1 MRPVLFATF
10 AFLIGLQTGSVWAL
24 SAPINRDINFPKE
37 YDATKAAAIRSV
49 IQNERFKFVDGIV
62 SYWPPDFG
70 TTLSFAGNA
79 KDVSDFLAA
88 LCALHE
94 VSVRLVLFRGR
105 NDELRRDSTWQLY
118 FSQNHPNELAVHVNL
133 NATGLELE
141 KVVWPVWRPG
151 EASR

>member
-10 AFLIGLQTGSVWAL
+10 ALLIGLQTGSVWAL

-79 KDVSDFLAA
+79 KCEPQRHGAGA
-88 LCALHE
+88 
-94 VSVRLVLFRGR
+94 
-105 NDELRRDSTWQLY
+105 
-118 FSQNHPNELAVHVNL
+118 
-133 NATGLELE
+133 
-141 KVVWPVWRPG
+141 
-151 EASR
+151 